1 MAAVHLHY
9 KNPMYRFWLEEPKTL
24 LLHFINHIIPSSS
37 SSSSF
42 WNITMRPTL
51 HITLCAAGLLSSL
64 CVRADPVSAWQGLL
78 ALRDTAEALAPF
90 EDPVRNVT
98 IPVSGAKV
106 FTRRYE
112 ASYPKGQPRPAQ
124 LKFKVSLWSKAYF
137 SVGKVG

>member
-1 MAAVHLHY
+1 
-9 KNPMYRFWLEEPKTL
+9 
-24 LLHFINHIIPSSS
+24 
-37 SSSSF
+37 
-42 WNITMRPTL
+42 MRPTL
-51 HITLCAAGLLSSL
+51 HITLCTAGLLSSL

-106 FTRRYE
+106 VTRRYE

-124 LKFKVSLWSKAYF
+124 LKFKVF
-137 SVGKVG
+137 D